1 MTFLRELLAVILGVF
16 ISFFIMFFIF
26 VAIGTAL
33 SSSFMEEEKV
43 FVKDNSVL
51 VLKLDEQVRDFA
63 PRSDDPFEQLF
74 GFNDELIGLNTI
86 INAIDNAKYD
96 EKIKGISIESIYLR
110 AGIAQVQE
118 IRDKLYEFKES
129 GKFIVAYSDFYDQKN
144 YYLSSV
150 ADSIYVYPEGG
161 LDFKGLSSE
170 ILFFKDFQDKYGIK
184 MEVIRHGKYKSAVEP
199 FLANEMSESNRE
211 QTFAFLNS
219 IWGELVADMSENR
232 GLSAERINEIADDL
246 LARNPDLATE
256 NGLLTGQMP
265 KDEYVKLLKNLSDV
279 NEDSKLNRISI
290 ANYIKSGKGRIIST
304 AKDKI
309 AVIYAQGEIMYGKGD
324 ERVIG
329 QDLIKEALQKAREA
343 KDIKAIVLRVNSPGG
358 SALAS
363 DIILREIE
371 ITKEEKPVVVSMG
384 SYATSGGYYISCN
397 ANRIIAEPTTITG
410 SIGVFGAIPN
420 ISEFS
425 KRIGINAEQIG
436 TNKRS
441 IGYSVFEPMNEDFYM
456 VTREGI
462 ERVYKTFVTKV
473 AEGRNMTFE
482 QVDSIAQGRV
492 WTGKEAMEKG
502 LVDELGSL
510 EDAVRAAADLVGITE
525 YRIRNYPDYQKE
537 FKDMFKGPFAKMKE
551 DMIKNELG
559 ESNYEALQRIK
570 EFSKLK
576 GVQTRLP
583 FLIEI
588 Y

>member
-26 VAIGTAL
+26 VAIGSAL

-43 FVKDNSVL
+43 LVKDNSVL
-51 VLKLDEQVRDFA
+51 VLKLDEQIRDFA
-63 PRSDDPFEQLF
+63 PKSDDPFEQLL
-74 GFNDELIGLNTI
+74 GFEDELIGLNTV

-96 EKIKGISIESIYLR
+96 EKIKGISIESMFLR

-118 IRDKLYEFKES
+118 IRDKLHEFKES
-129 GKFIVAYSDFYDQKN
+129 GKFIVAYADYYDQKN

-150 ADSIYVYPEGG
+150 ADSIYIYPEGG

-199 FLANEMSESNRE
+199 FLANEMSEANRE

-219 IWGELVADMSENR
+219 IWGELVADMGENR
-232 GLSAERINEIADDL
+232 GMSPERINEIADGL
-246 LARNPDLATE
+246 LARNPNLAIE

-265 KDEYVKLLKNLSDV
+265 KDQYIKLLKNLSEV
-279 NEDSKLNRISI
+279 NEDSKLNRISV
-290 ANYIKSGKGRIIST
+290 ANYIKSGKGRIMST

-329 QDLIKEALQKAREA
+329 QELINGALQKAREA
-343 KDIKAIVLRVNSPGG
+343 KDVKAIVLRVNSPGG
-358 SALAS
+358 SPLAS

-384 SYATSGGYYISCN
+384 SLAASGGYYISCN

-420 ISEFS
+420 VSVFTQ
-425 KRIGINAEQIG
+425 RIGINAEQIG

-441 IGYSVFEPMNEDFYM
+441 VGYSIFEPMSEDFRM

-462 ERVYKTFVTKV
+462 ERVYNTFVSKV

-482 QVDSIAQGRV
+482 QVDSVAQGRV
-492 WTGKEAMEKG
+492 WTGKEALEKG

-525 YRIRNYPDYQKE
+525 YRVRNYPDYEKE
-537 FKDMFKGPFAKMKE
+537 FKDMFKGPFAKVKE
-551 DMIKNELG
+551 NMLKTELG
-559 ESNYEALQRIK
+559 ESNYQALQRIK
-570 EFSKLK
+570 EFSELK
-576 GVQTRLP
+576 GIQTRLP

-588 Y
+588 N

>member
-26 VAIGTAL
+26 VAIGSAL

-43 FVKDNSVL
+43 LVKDNSVL

-63 PRSDDPFEQLF
+63 PKSDDPFEQLL
-74 GFNDELIGLNTI
+74 GFDDELIGLNTI

-96 EKIKGISIESIYLR
+96 EKIKGISIESMYLR

-129 GKFIVAYSDFYDQKN
+129 GKFVLAYADYYDQKN

-161 LDFKGLSSE
+161 LDFRGLSSE

-199 FLANEMSESNRE
+199 FLANEMSDANRE

-219 IWGELVADMSENR
+219 IWGELVDDMSENR
-232 GLSAERINEIADDL
+232 GLSSERINEIADDL
-246 LARNPDLATE
+246 LARNPNLAVE
-256 NGLLTGQMP
+256 NGLLNGQMP
-265 KDEYVKLLKNLSDV
+265 KDEYIKLLKNLSEV
-279 NEDSKLNRISI
+279 SEGSKLNRISI
-290 ANYIKSGKGRIIST
+290 ENYIKSGKGRIIST

-324 ERVIG
+324 ERIIG
-329 QDLIKEALQKAREA
+329 QDLIKNALQKAREA
-343 KDIKAIVLRVNSPGG
+343 NDIKAIVLRVNSPGG
-358 SALAS
+358 SPLAS

-371 ITKEEKPVVVSMG
+371 ITKREKPVVVSMG
-384 SYATSGGYYISCN
+384 SMAASGGYYISCN

-420 ISEFS
+420 ISAFS

-441 IGYSVFEPMNEDFYM
+441 IGYSVFEPMSEDFYE
-456 VTREGI
+456 VSKESI

-473 AEGRNMTFE
+473 AEGRNMTYE
-482 QVDSIAQGRV
+482 EADSVAQGRV
-492 WTGKEAMEKG
+492 WTGKEALEKG

-525 YRIRNYPDYQKE
+525 YRIRNYPDYEKE
-537 FKDMFKGPFAKMKE
+537 FKDIFKGPFAKVKE
-551 DMIKNELG
+551 NLIKSELG
-559 ESNYEALQRIK
+559 ESNYETMQTIK
-570 EFSKLK
+570 AFTELK
-576 GVQTRLP
+576 GIQIRLP

-588 Y
+588 K